1 MVTMQDLFKSSVLEN
16 LTSVD
21 LTISSVFLMMGISLL
36 FSLYIFAVYRVSTRS
51 GFYSLAF
58 GKTLVGMSVVTTAII
73 IAMQANIVVSL
84 GMVGALSIVR
94 FRNAV
99 KAPVDLL
106 FLFWAISMGIVCGTG
121 IVEIAIV
128 TCIMMTIVVFGLDF
142 IPVGKSSYILTIN
155 GDASLAEDALL
166 DAVKT
171 CASAVKVRTRSIY
184 ENEQEFLI
192 ELHTKKTDAVVG
204 QCRALEGVTSVH
216 LIFHDGEVRF

>member
-21 LTISSVFLMMGISLL
+21 LTISSFFLMMGISML